1 MSVLNDG
8 YGGGYLSGEDERG
21 GHGGVDAAADRDGGV
36 VLTED
41 EGGVHVDGV
50 GREDS
55 GQDSVSLETVE
66 DSFSGG
72 EIGGG
77 YLPEVEVHRED
88 ERGELGGGG
97 ADPEQGGDG
106 LGGGVGLG
114 GGGRVSRVGIGGGG

>member
-1 MSVLNDG
+1 MWRHDGDNCLQLSSYIFSLKLSSYILRILQSKFVSFSLSVLNDG

-55 GQDSVSLETVE
+55 DSGQDSVSLETVE

-72 EIGGG
+72 
-77 YLPEVEVHRED
+77 
-88 ERGELGGGG
+88 GGGG
-97 ADPEQGGDG
+97 
-106 LGGGVGLG
+106 
-114 GGGRVSRVGIGGGG
+114 